1 MYGINQF
8 SDWTPEE
15 FRGGWLFPIF
25 WKRADSISRLYSSK
39 LAHAAELIMHG
50 FHSIKWV
57 GVLLIPPVWWMLVYH
72 KVISPAFHWA
82 SQTICCNSFVLVL
95 VYLERGSVWIIK
107 EHNTVTRSGLIPG
120 LSTQSPTTLIIKQ
133 LHVPLYHILI
143 EVQNDQNL
151 ISLLLEWLYWQF
163 PLHAEQLVSSLQI
176 WAITNDILVKRDIII
191 SPSSFS
197 PKLNLITWA
206 IFNFLLHEII
216 H

>member
-1 MYGINQF
+1 MGNASLSQ
-8 SDWTPEE
+8 
-15 FRGGWLFPIF
+15 GN
-25 WKRADSISRLYSSK
+25 
-39 LAHAAELIMHG
+39 
-50 FHSIKWV
+50 
-57 GVLLIPPVWWMLVYH
+57 IPQ
-72 KVISPAFHWA
+72 HWA

-107 EHNTVTRSGLIPG
+107 EHNTVTRSGLAPG

-163 PLHAEQLVSSLQI
+163 PLYAEQLVSSLQI
-176 WAITNDILVKRDIII
+176 WAITNDILVKRGIVI
-191 SPSSFS
+191 SPSSSS
-197 PKLNLITWA
+197 PKLNSITWA
-206 IFNFLLHEII
+206 IFNFLLHEMI

>member
-1 MYGINQF
+1 MGNASLSQGNIPQHFIGLLWQF
-8 SDWTPEE
+8 AVT
-15 FRGGWLFPIF
+15 
-25 WKRADSISRLYSSK
+25 RLY
-39 LAHAAELIMHG
+39 LYLH
-50 FHSIKWV
+50 
-57 GVLLIPPVWWMLVYH
+57 
-72 KVISPAFHWA
+72 
-82 SQTICCNSFVLVL
+82 

-151 ISLLLEWLYWQF
+151 ISLPLEWLYWQF